1 MHRPIIA
8 IVVVAVVTVTA
19 GILFAIFIDRHR
31 RYIFTRC
38 YNVKHSYRNQ
48 QFVGFFLQ
56 APALIGGCAL
66 GIVNHLKPS
75 EWEKWGLQ
83 LVKICGRG
91 IHSKSYLV

>member
-8 IVVVAVVTVTA
+8 IVVVAVTA

-31 RYIFTRC
+31 RYIFTRR

-48 QFVGFFLQ
+48 QFVGLVLQ
-56 APALIGGCAL
+56 APARNGGCAL

-75 EWEKWGLQ
+75 EWEKVGLK
-83 LVKICGRG
+83 LVKICGQG